1 MTTTDHVLPKMT
13 ILKVDLSDG
22 FRILVRSKDGAP
34 SVATWQVLTMQPY
47 GVEYIT
53 LREWTAATERD
64 AVLAAAAY
72 IAAMSHA
79 AHPFA
84 VCFRAVRSR

>member
-1 MTTTDHVLPKMT
+1 MTTTDHVLPFK
-13 ILKVDLSDG
+13 IDLGDG
-22 FRILVRSKDGAP
+22 FRILVRSKDGS

-47 GVEYIT
+47 GIEYVT

-64 AVLAAAAY
+64 VVLEAAAY

-79 AHPFA
+79 TAM
-84 VCFRAVRSR
+84 RG